1 MPASQSTHSTSPS
14 ASTVNPWPR
23 QMWIAG
29 RWVDASDGGTR
40 ELINPADGSVL
51 ARVPEA
57 TAADV
62 GAAVAAARAAFDG
75 GPWRALAA
83 RDRGTLLFKIAEA
96 IRARAQ
102 AFAETDARNMGKPI
116 VEAEFDV
123 SDAAHCFE
131 YYGGLATKIHGETLE
146 VPDNALSMVVR
157 EPVGVVG
164 QIIPW
169 NYPLLMAAWK
179 LAPALA
185 AGCTAVLKPAE
196 QTPLS
201 ALMLAEIFEAVEL
214 PPGVVNIV
222 TGGGPV
228 AGAALV
234 SDPRVDKIAFTGGLD
249 TGRLVI
255 KSAADTIKRMSIE
268 LGGKNPNIVF
278 ADADFEAAVDGALFG
293 AFANQGEVCSAG
305 SRLLVQRSIY
315 DRMLT
320 ALADK
325 ASRIRLGD
333 PMDRETK
340 MGPLVTREHREKVLG
355 YIDVGRREGRLLT
368 GGGVPS
374 HGGLARGWFVEP
386 TIFADVDNKAR
397 IAQEEIFGPV
407 LTVIPFDDEAEA
419 VRVANDTP
427 YGLAGAVWTRDVYRG
442 IRVLKQ
448 IRAGILWL
456 NTYHPTYNEAPWGG
470 YKQSGFGRELGPYGL
485 EHYLETKQINLNLS
499 EAPIGWY

>member
-1 MPASQSTHSTSPS
+1 MRD
-14 ASTVNPWPR
+14 V
-23 QMWIAG
+23 
-29 RWVDASDGGTR
+29 
-40 ELINPADGSVL
+40 INPTDGSVL

-57 TAADV
+57 TPEDV
-62 GAAVAAARAAFDG
+62 ARAVGLARAAFDE
-75 GPWRALAA
+75 GPWPRLPA
-83 RDRGTLLFKIAEA
+83 RERGTLLFKIAEA
-96 IRARAQ
+96 IRARA
-102 AFAETDARNMGKPI
+102 AEFAETDTRNMGKPI

-123 SDAAHCFE
+123 ADAAHCFE
-131 YYGGLATKIHGETLE
+131 YYGGLASKIHGETLE

-201 ALMLAEIFEAVEL
+201 AMMLAELFKALDL
-214 PPGVVNIV
+214 PEGVVNVI
-222 TGGGPV
+222 TGDGPV

-234 SDPRVDKIAFTGGLD
+234 ADPRVDKIAFTGGVD

-255 KSAADTIKRMSIE
+255 KGAADTIKRMSIE

-305 SRLLVQRSIY
+305 SRLLVERSIY
-315 DRMLT
+315 DRMLE
-320 ALADK
+320 ALAAK
-325 ASRIRLGD
+325 ASRIRVGD
-333 PMDRETK
+333 PMDRGTK
-340 MGPLVTREHREKVLG
+340 MGPLVTREHQQKVLD
-355 YIDVGRREGRLLT
+355 YIGIGRGEGRLIA
-368 GGGVPS
+368 GGGRPKDAQLQK
-374 HGGLARGWFVEP
+374 GFFVEP
-386 TIFADVDNKAR
+386 TMFADVDNRAR

-407 LTVIPFDDEAEA
+407 LVVIPFADEAEA
-419 VRVANDTP
+419 VRIANDTP
-427 YGLAGAVWTRDVYRG
+427 YGLAGAVWTRDVFRG

-470 YKQSGFGRELGPYGL
+470 YKQSGFGRELGSHGI
-485 EHYLETKQINLNLS
+485 EHYLETKQININLTD
-499 EAPIGWY
+499 APIGWY

>member
-1 MPASQSTHSTSPS
+1 MDI
-14 ASTVNPWPR
+14 R
-23 QMWIAG
+23 QMWIG
-29 RWVDASDGGTR
+29 GEWVEAADGGTR
-40 ELINPADGSVL
+40 DLANPADGCVI

-62 GAAVAAARAAFDG
+62 GRAVGAARAAFDR
-75 GPWRALAA
+75 GPWRTASA
-83 RDRGTLLFKIAEA
+83 RDRGTILFRIAEA
-96 IRARAQ
+96 IRAEAD
-102 AFAETDARNMGKPI
+102 AFAEMDTRNMGKPI

-146 VPDNALSMVVR
+146 VPDNALSMVIR

-169 NYPLLMAAWK
+169 NYPLLMVAWK

-185 AGCTAVLKPAE
+185 AGCTVVLKPAE

-201 ALMLAEIFEAVEL
+201 ALALGRILERLDL
-214 PPGVVNIV
+214 PAGVVNIV
-222 TGGGPV
+222 SGDGPV

-234 SDPRVDKIAFTGGLD
+234 ADPRVDKIAFTGGVD

-255 KSAADTIKRMSIE
+255 KGAADTVKRMSIE

-278 ADADFEAAVDGALFG
+278 ADADFDAAVDGALFG

-305 SRLLVQRSIY
+305 SRLLVERSIY
-315 DRMLT
+315 DRMLD
-320 ALADK
+320 ALVEK
-325 ASRIRLGD
+325 AARIRLGN
-333 PMDRETK
+333 PLDRDTK
-340 MGPLVTREHREKVLG
+340 MGPLVTPEHRQKVLD
-355 YIDVGRREGRLLT
+355 YIRIGRGEGRLIT
-368 GGGVPS
+368 GGRVPETPA
-374 HGGLARGWFVEP
+374 LTRGCYVEP
-386 TIFADVDNKAR
+386 TIFADVDNAAR

-407 LTVIPFDDEAEA
+407 LVVIPFEDEAAA
-419 VRVANDTP
+419 VRIANDTP
-427 YGLAGAVWTRDVYRG
+427 YGLAGAVWTRDVFRG

-499 EAPIGWY
+499 ESPLAWY

>member
-1 MPASQSTHSTSPS
+1 
-14 ASTVNPWPR
+14 
-23 QMWIAG
+23 MWIDNA
-29 RWVDASDGGTR
+29 WVDASDGGTR
-40 ELINPADGSVL
+40 AVINPADGSVI

-62 GAAVAAARAAFDG
+62 ARATAAARRAFDE
-75 GPWRALAA
+75 GPWSRMAA
-83 RDRGTLLFKIAEA
+83 RDRGTLLFRVAEA
-96 IRARAQ
+96 MRARA
-102 AFAETDARNMGKPI
+102 AEFAETETRNMGKPI

-123 SDAAHCFE
+123 NDAAHCFE
-131 YYGGLATKIHGETLE
+131 YYGGMASKIHGETLE

-179 LAPALA
+179 LGPALA

-201 ALMLAEIFEAVEL
+201 ALMLAEIFQSLDL

-222 TGGGPV
+222 TGDGPT

-234 SDPRVDKIAFTGGLD
+234 TDPRVDKIAFTGGID
-249 TGRLVI
+249 TGKLVI
-255 KSAADTIKRMSIE
+255 RGAAETIKRMWIE

-305 SRLLVQRSIY
+305 SRLLVERPIY
-315 DRMLT
+315 ERMLQ
-320 ALADK
+320 AIADK
-325 ASRIRLGD
+325 AGRITLGD
-333 PMDRETK
+333 PMSRDTK
-340 MGPLVTREHREKVLG
+340 MGPLVTKEHQEKVLG
-355 YIDVGRREGRLLT
+355 YIEIGRKEGRLVT
-368 GGGVPS
+368 GGGRPTNAA
-374 HGGLARGWFVEP
+374 LARGWYVEP
-386 TIFADVDNKAR
+386 TVFADVNNSAR

-407 LTVIPFDDEAEA
+407 LTVIPFEDEAEA
-419 VRVANDTP
+419 VRIANDTP
-427 YGLAGAVWTRDVYRG
+427 YGLAGAVWSRDVFRG

-485 EHYLETKQINLNLS
+485 EHYLETKQINLNLT

>member
-1 MPASQSTHSTSPS
+1 MSSTK
-14 ASTVNPWPR
+14 
-23 QMWIAG
+23 MWIDNA
-29 RWVDASDGGTR
+29 WVDASDGGTR
-40 ELINPADGSVL
+40 EVINPADGTAI

-62 GAAVAAARAAFDG
+62 SRATAAARRAFDE
-75 GPWRALAA
+75 GPWRRMAA
-83 RDRGTLLFKIAEA
+83 RERGTLLFRVAEA
-96 IRARAQ
+96 IRARA
-102 AFAETDARNMGKPI
+102 AELAETDTRNMGKPI

-131 YYGGLATKIHGETLE
+131 YYGGMASKIHGETLE

-201 ALMLAEIFEAVEL
+201 ALKLAEIFQTLDL

-222 TGGGPV
+222 TGDGPTAGG
-228 AGAALV
+228 GLV
-234 SDPRVDKIAFTGGLD
+234 TDPRVDKIAFTGGVD

-255 KSAADTIKRMSIE
+255 RGAAETIKRMSIE

-278 ADADFEAAVDGALFG
+278 ADADFDAAVDGALFG

-305 SRLLVQRSIY
+305 SRLLVERSIY
-315 DRMLT
+315 DRMLQ
-320 ALADK
+320 AIADK
-325 ASRIRLGD
+325 VGRITLGD
-333 PMDRETK
+333 PMSRETK
-340 MGPLVTREHREKVLG
+340 MGPLVTKEHQEKVLG
-355 YIDVGRREGRLLT
+355 YIEVGKQEGRLIT
-368 GGGVPS
+368 GGGRPKDAALS
-374 HGGLARGWFVEP
+374 RGWYVEP
-386 TIFADVDNKAR
+386 TVFADVKTSAR

-407 LTVIPFDDEAEA
+407 LTVIPFEDEAEA
-419 VRVANDTP
+419 VRIANHTP
-427 YGLAGAVWTRDVYRG
+427 YGLAGAVWSRDVFRG

-470 YKQSGFGRELGPYGL
+470 YKQSGFGRELGAYGL
-485 EHYLETKQINLNLS
+485 EQYLETKQINLNLT

>member
-1 MPASQSTHSTSPS
+1 MQ
-14 ASTVNPWPR
+14 
-23 QMWIAG
+23 QLKMWIG
-29 RWVDASDGGTR
+29 GEWIGASDGGLR
-40 ELINPADGSVL
+40 EVINPADGTVM

-57 TAADV
+57 TKADV
-62 GAAVAAARAAFDG
+62 DKAVRAARKAFDE
-75 GPWRALAA
+75 GPWPRGTA
-83 RDRGTLLFKIAEA
+83 RDRGTVLFKVAEA
-96 IRARAQ
+96 IRAKGQ
-102 AFAETDARNMGKPI
+102 AFAEIDTRNMGKPI

-123 SDAAHCFE
+123 NDAAHCFE

-146 VPDNALSMVVR
+146 VPDNALSMVLR

-185 AGCTAVLKPAE
+185 AGCTVVLKPAE

-201 ALMLAEIFEAVEL
+201 ALMLAAIFESLDL
-214 PPGVVNIV
+214 PAGVVNII
-222 TGGGPV
+222 TGDGPT
-228 AGAALV
+228 AGASLV
-234 SDPRVDKIAFTGGLD
+234 THPQIDKIAFTGGVD

-255 KSAADTIKRMSIE
+255 KGAADTIKRMSIE

-305 SRLLVQRSIY
+305 SRLLVERSIY
-315 DRMLT
+315 DRMVG

-325 ASRIRLGD
+325 TKRIRLGD

-340 MGPLVTREHREKVLG
+340 MGPLVTQEHQQKVLS
-355 YIDVGRREGRLLT
+355 YIDVGKKEGRLLV
-368 GGGVPS
+368 GGRKPAGD
-374 HGGLARGWFVEP
+374 LARGWYVEP
-386 TIFADVDNKAR
+386 TIFADVDNRAR

-407 LTVIPFDDEAEA
+407 LAVIPFNDEAEA
-419 VRVANDTP
+419 IQLANDTP
-427 YGLAGAVWTRDVYRG
+427 YGLAGAVWTRDVYKG

>member
-1 MPASQSTHSTSPS
+1 MSP
-14 ASTVNPWPR
+14 TK
-23 QMWIAG
+23 MWIDNA
-29 RWVDASDGGTR
+29 WVDASDGGTR
-40 ELINPADGSVL
+40 EVINPADGTVI

-62 GAAVAAARAAFDG
+62 SRAIAAARRAFDE
-75 GPWRALAA
+75 GPWPRMAA
-83 RDRGTLLFKIAEA
+83 RDRGTLLFRVAEA
-96 IRARAQ
+96 IRARSAE
-102 AFAETDARNMGKPI
+102 FAETETRNMGKPI

-131 YYGGLATKIHGETLE
+131 YYGGMASKIHGETLE

-185 AGCTAVLKPAE
+185 AGCTAILKPAE

-201 ALMLAEIFEAVEL
+201 ALTLAEIFQSLDL

-222 TGGGPV
+222 TGDGPTAGG
-228 AGAALV
+228 GLV
-234 SDPRVDKIAFTGGLD
+234 TDPRVDKIAFTGGVD
-249 TGRLVI
+249 TGKLVI
-255 KSAADTIKRMSIE
+255 RGAAETIKRMSIE

-305 SRLLVQRSIY
+305 SRLLVERPIY
-315 DRMLT
+315 DRMLQ
-320 ALADK
+320 AIADK
-325 ASRIRLGD
+325 IGRITLGD
-333 PMDRETK
+333 PLSRDTK
-340 MGPLVTREHREKVLG
+340 MGPLVTKEHQEKVLG
-355 YIDVGRREGRLLT
+355 YIEIGRKEGRLVT
-368 GGGVPS
+368 GGGRPKDAALS
-374 HGGLARGWFVEP
+374 RGWYVEP
-386 TIFADVDNKAR
+386 TVFADVKNSAR

-407 LTVIPFDDEAEA
+407 LTVIPFEDEAEA
-419 VRVANDTP
+419 VRIANDTP
-427 YGLAGAVWTRDVYRG
+427 YGLAGAVWSRDVFRG

-470 YKQSGFGRELGPYGL
+470 YKQSGFGRELGHYGL
-485 EHYLETKQINLNLS
+485 ENYLETKQINLNLT
-499 EAPIGWY
+499 ETPIGWY

>member
-1 MPASQSTHSTSPS
+1 MQQ
-14 ASTVNPWPR
+14 VK
-23 QMWIAG
+23 MWIG
-29 RWVDASDGGTR
+29 GQWVSASDGGMR
-40 ELINPADGSVL
+40 DVINPADGSVM

-57 TAADV
+57 TTADV
-62 GAAVAAARAAFDG
+62 EKAVRAARAAFDE
-75 GPWRALAA
+75 GPWPKCTA
-83 RDRGTLLFKIAEA
+83 RDRGSVLFKVAEA

-102 AFAETDARNMGKPI
+102 AFAETDTRNMGKPI

-123 SDAAHCFE
+123 NDAAHCFD

-146 VPDNALSMVVR
+146 VPDNALSMVLR

-185 AGCTAVLKPAE
+185 AGCTVVLKPAE

-201 ALMLAEIFEAVEL
+201 ALMLAEIFESLDL

-222 TGGGPV
+222 TGDGPT

-234 SDPRVDKIAFTGGLD
+234 THPQIDKIAFTGGVD

-255 KSAADTIKRMSIE
+255 KGAADTIKRMSIE
-268 LGGKNPNIVF
+268 LGGKNPNVVF
-278 ADADFEAAVDGALFG
+278 ADADFDAAVDGALFG

-305 SRLLVQRSIY
+305 SRLLVERSIY
-315 DRMLT
+315 DRMVRALT
-320 ALADK
+320 EK
-325 ASRIRLGD
+325 TKRIRLGD

-340 MGPLVTREHREKVLG
+340 MGPLVTREHQEKVLG
-355 YIDVGRREGRLLT
+355 YIDVGKREGRLLV
-368 GGGVPS
+368 GGGRPAAADLS
-374 HGGLARGWFVEP
+374 QGWFVEP
-386 TIFADVDNKAR
+386 TIFADVDNRAR

-407 LTVIPFDDEAEA
+407 LAVIPFSDEADA
-419 VRVANDTP
+419 IRLANDTP
-427 YGLAGAVWTRDVYRG
+427 YGLAGAVWTRDVYKG

>member
-1 MPASQSTHSTSPS
+1 MT
-14 ASTVNPWPR
+14 PR
-23 QMWIAG
+23 RMWIG
-29 RWVDASDGGTR
+29 GEWVDAQSGATR
-40 ELINPADGSVL
+40 DVINPADGSVL

-57 TAADV
+57 GSEDVRRAVCQARTA
-62 GAAVAAARAAFDG
+62 FEE
-75 GPWRALAA
+75 GPWPALPA
-83 RDRGTLLFKIAEA
+83 RERGTLLFKIAEA
-96 IRARAQ
+96 IRANAG
-102 AFAETDARNMGKPI
+102 AFAEMDTRNMGKPI
-116 VEAEFDV
+116 VEAEFDAA
-123 SDAAHCFE
+123 DAAHCFE
-131 YYGGLATKIHGETLE
+131 YYGGLASKIHGETLD

-185 AGCTAVLKPAE
+185 AGCTVVLKPAE

-201 ALMLAEIFEAVEL
+201 ALMLGEL
-214 PPGVVNIV
+214 LESLDVPRGVVNIV
-222 TGGGPV
+222 TGDGPT

-234 SDPRVDKIAFTGGLD
+234 ADPGVDKVAFTGGVD

-278 ADADFEAAVDGALFG
+278 ADADFDAAVDGALFG

-305 SRLLVQRSIY
+305 SRLLVERSIY
-315 DRMLT
+315 DRMLA
-320 ALADK
+320 ALAAKSD
-325 ASRIRLGD
+325 RIRLGD
-333 PMDRETK
+333 PLDRNTK
-340 MGPLVTREHREKVLG
+340 MGPLVTREHQQKVLE
-355 YIDVGRREGRLLT
+355 YIDVGKREGRLIA
-368 GGGVPS
+368 GGGVP
-374 HGGLARGWFVEP
+374 RGAAFSQGCYVEP

-407 LTVIPFDDEAEA
+407 LVVIPFDEEADA
-419 VRVANDTP
+419 VRIANDTP
-427 YGLAGAVWTRDVYRG
+427 YGLAGAVWTRDVFRG

>member
-1 MPASQSTHSTSPS
+1 MQ
-14 ASTVNPWPR
+14 
-23 QMWIAG
+23 QLKMWIG
-29 RWVDASDGGTR
+29 GEWVGASDGGLR
-40 ELINPADGSVL
+40 DVINPADGSVL
-51 ARVPEA
+51 AQVPEA
-57 TAADV
+57 TKADV
-62 GAAVAAARAAFDG
+62 EKAVSAARKAFDD
-75 GPWRALAA
+75 GPWPKGTA
-83 RDRGTLLFKIAEA
+83 RDRGTVLFKVAEA
-96 IRARAQ
+96 IRAKAQ
-102 AFAETDARNMGKPI
+102 AFAETDTRNMGKPI

-123 SDAAHCFE
+123 TDAAHCFE

-146 VPDNALSMVVR
+146 VPDNALSMVLR

-185 AGCTAVLKPAE
+185 AGCTVVLKPAE

-201 ALMLAEIFEAVEL
+201 ALMLAEIFESLDL

-222 TGGGPV
+222 TGDGPT
-228 AGAALV
+228 AGATLV
-234 SDPRVDKIAFTGGLD
+234 THPQVDKIAFTGGVD

-255 KSAADTIKRMSIE
+255 KGAADTIKRMSIE
-268 LGGKNPNIVF
+268 LGGKNPNVVF

-305 SRLLVQRSIY
+305 SRLLVERSIY
-315 DRMLT
+315 DRMVA

-325 ASRIRLGD
+325 TKRIRLGD

-340 MGPLVTREHREKVLG
+340 MGPLVTQEHQQKVLG
-355 YIDVGRREGRLLT
+355 YIDVGKKEGRLLV
-368 GGGVPS
+368 GGGKPAGDLS
-374 HGGLARGWFVEP
+374 RGWYVEP
-386 TIFADVDNKAR
+386 TIFADVDNRAR

-407 LTVIPFDDEAEA
+407 LVVIPFKDEAEA
-419 VRVANDTP
+419 IRLANDTP
-427 YGLAGAVWTRDVYRG
+427 YGLAGAVWTRDVYKG

-485 EHYLETKQINLNLS
+485 EHYLETKQINVNLS

>member
-1 MPASQSTHSTSPS
+1 MSP
-14 ASTVNPWPR
+14 TK
-23 QMWIAG
+23 MWIDNA
-29 RWVDASDGGTR
+29 WVAASDGGTR
-40 ELINPADGSVL
+40 EVINPADGTVI

-62 GAAVAAARAAFDG
+62 SRATAAARRAFDE
-75 GPWRALAA
+75 GPWPRMAA
-83 RDRGTLLFKIAEA
+83 RERGTVLFKVAEA
-96 IRARAQ
+96 IRARA
-102 AFAETDARNMGKPI
+102 AELAETDTRNMGKPI

-123 SDAAHCFE
+123 ADAAHCFE
-131 YYGGLATKIHGETLE
+131 YYGGMASKIHGETLE

-179 LAPALA
+179 LGPALA

-201 ALMLAEIFEAVEL
+201 ALILAEIFQSLDL
-214 PPGVVNIV
+214 PPGVVNVV
-222 TGGGPV
+222 TGDGPT
-228 AGAALV
+228 AGAGLV
-234 SDPRVDKIAFTGGLD
+234 TDPRVDKIAFTGGVD
-249 TGRLVI
+249 TGKLVI
-255 KSAADTIKRMSIE
+255 RGAAETVKRMSIE

-305 SRLLVQRSIY
+305 SRLLVERSIY
-315 DRMLT
+315 DRMLQ
-320 ALADK
+320 AIADK
-325 ASRIRLGD
+325 VGRITLGD
-333 PMDRETK
+333 PLNRDTK
-340 MGPLVTREHREKVLG
+340 MGPLVTKEHQEKVLG
-355 YIDVGRREGRLLT
+355 YIEIGRKEGRLIT
-368 GGGVPS
+368 GGGRPKDAALS
-374 HGGLARGWFVEP
+374 RGWYVEP
-386 TIFADVDNKAR
+386 TVFADVKNSAR

-407 LTVIPFDDEAEA
+407 LTVIPFEDEAEA
-419 VRVANDTP
+419 VRIANDTP
-427 YGLAGAVWTRDVYRG
+427 YGLAGAVWSRDVFRG

-470 YKQSGFGRELGPYGL
+470 YKQSGFGRELGTYGL
-485 EHYLETKQINLNLS
+485 EHYLETKQINLNLTD
-499 EAPIGWY
+499 APIGWY

>member
-1 MPASQSTHSTSPS
+1 MQTHK
-14 ASTVNPWPR
+14 
-23 QMWIAG
+23 MWIG
-29 RWVDASDGGTR
+29 GEWVGASDGGLR
-40 ELINPADGSVL
+40 DVINPADGTVM

-57 TAADV
+57 TKADV
-62 GAAVAAARAAFDG
+62 DKAVRAARKAFDE
-75 GPWRALAA
+75 GPWPKGTA
-83 RDRGTLLFKIAEA
+83 RDRGTVLFKVAEA
-96 IRARAQ
+96 IRAKAQ
-102 AFAETDARNMGKPI
+102 AFAETDTRNMGKPI

-123 SDAAHCFE
+123 NDAAHCFE

-146 VPDNALSMVVR
+146 VPDNALSMVLR

-185 AGCTAVLKPAE
+185 AGCTVVLKPAE

-201 ALMLAEIFEAVEL
+201 ALMLAEIFESLDL
-214 PPGVVNIV
+214 PPGVVNII
-222 TGGGPV
+222 TGDGPT
-228 AGAALV
+228 AGASLV
-234 SDPRVDKIAFTGGLD
+234 THPQVDKIAFTGGVD

-255 KSAADTIKRMSIE
+255 KGAADTIKRMSIE

-305 SRLLVQRSIY
+305 SRLLVERSIY
-315 DRMLT
+315 DRMVS

-325 ASRIRLGD
+325 TKRIRLGD
-333 PMDRETK
+333 PMDRDTK
-340 MGPLVTREHREKVLG
+340 MGPLVTQEHQQKVLSYLAIG
-355 YIDVGRREGRLLT
+355 KQEGRLLV
-368 GGGVPS
+368 GGGKPS
-374 HGGLARGWFVEP
+374 DQSLSRGFYVEP
-386 TIFADVDNKAR
+386 TIFADVDNRAR

-407 LTVIPFDDEAEA
+407 LVVIPFTDEAEA
-419 VRVANDTP
+419 IKLANDTP
-427 YGLAGAVWTRDVYRG
+427 YGLAGAVWTRDVYKG